1 MSSRKTL
8 GLLRKYESPNV
19 TFIEADG
26 SWPIVWER
34 AKGIHV
40 WDDRGRKYLDLTAA
54 FGVSAAG
61 HANPRVVRAGQ
72 RQMAKLL
79 HAMGDVH
86 PHPLKA
92 ELARELSR
100 LTFETW
106 GENGRTIFCNSGFEA
121 VEAALK
127 TALLA
132 TGKRKVIAFEGAYHG
147 LGYGSLNA
155 THRGMFREPF
165 ANQLGQFGEFVP
177 FPMKADELATTER
190 WLQSALARGGV
201 GAILVEPMQGRAG
214 ARVPVPELL
223 PMLRRFCDDT
233 GALLVAD
240 EIYTGFG
247 RTGRWFACEHTGTVP
262 DIICLGKALS
272 GGFPISAC
280 VGRGALIERAW
291 PRSHGEAMHTST
303 FLGHPVGCAMALAN
317 IAEIRSRKLVE
328 KAAEQG
334 SCLLELLS
342 DLRAPGLALQARGV
356 GLLAGLEVQHAN
368 GKPAT
373 DVAMRV
379 VKAMLR
385 RGFILLPEGE
395 HGNVIGFTPSLTITK
410 SQLRETIREL
420 NAALEKAA

>member
-1 MSSRKTL
+1 
-8 GLLRKYESPNV
+8 
-19 TFIEADG
+19 
-26 SWPIVWER
+26 
-34 AKGIHV
+34 
-40 WDDRGRKYLDLTAA
+40 
-54 FGVSAAG
+54 
-61 HANPRVVRAGQ
+61 
-72 RQMAKLL
+72 
-79 HAMGDVH
+79 VH

-100 LTFETW
+100 LTFERW

-165 ANQLGQFGEFVP
+165 ANQLGQFGEFIP
-177 FPMKADELATTER
+177 FPMKADELATAEE
-190 WLQSALARGGV
+190 WLRSAFKRGGV
-201 GAILVEPMQGRAG
+201 GAILVEPVQGRAG

-223 PMLRRFCDDT
+223 PMLRRFCDDA
-233 GALLVAD
+233 GALLIAD

-247 RTGRWFACEHTGTVP
+247 RTGRWFACEHAGTVP

-272 GGFPISAC
+272 GGFPISAS
-280 VGRGALIERAW
+280 VGKGALIERAW
-291 PRSHGEAMHTST
+291 PRSHGEAIHTST

-317 IAEIRSRKLVE
+317 IAEIRARKLVE

-334 SCLLELLS
+334 SYLLDLLS
-342 DLRAPGLALQARGV
+342 DLRVPELALQARGV

-373 DVAMRV
+373 DVTMRV
-379 VKAMLR
+379 VKTMLR

-395 HGNVIGFTPSLTITK
+395 HGNVIGFTPPLTITK
-410 SQLRETIREL
+410 AQLRQTVREL
-420 NAALEKAA
+420 KAALEEAA